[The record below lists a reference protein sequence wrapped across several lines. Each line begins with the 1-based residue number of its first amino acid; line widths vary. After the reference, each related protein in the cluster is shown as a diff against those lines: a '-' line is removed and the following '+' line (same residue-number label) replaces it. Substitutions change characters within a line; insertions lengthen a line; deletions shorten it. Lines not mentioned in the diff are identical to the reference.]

1 MNPSSLGLSAVLIS
15 GLSLSQLSQA
25 SVVAYWN
32 FDEGSGATAGDSSGN
47 GRNGTLGFNGTGAVP
62 AWDSNARFGNSL
74 EFNTPVPTVGSGTN
88 GSLVTVPFDA
98 AFRLNDSFTVSLWWR
113 PDSDYA
119 SGFPGAIRIGSQSAT
134 TGTNIGW
141 GFFHNST
148 ETPVF
153 KRGNVQPQILN
164 PTVAMTVGDWH
175 HILIT
180 HDATTGSNIVTQN
193 GSFRTY
199 TQTWLDATTSA
210 NLEIGRMDSFVNA
223 GLDDIAI
230 YDSALSLAQARSL
243 YTVPTGFG
251 LDYSHAEVSALW
263 NIHAGGTGSSGIVD
277 GTPWAFTES
286 LPGSPA
292 EGDAYLDGGIRYIAL
307 SATSGLVSIPEPR
320 TLALLALIPL
330 ALLRRSRNR

>member
-1 MNPSSLGLSAVLIS
+1 MKTSSFTLAAALFCGLTFPNH
-15 GLSLSQLSQA
+15 SQA
-25 SVVAYWN
+25 GLVAYWN
-32 FDEGSGATAGDSSGN
+32 FDEGAGSTAGDSSGN
-47 GRNGTLGFNGTGAVP
+47 SRDGTLGFNGTGAAP

-74 EFNTPVPTVGSGTN
+74 EFNTPVPTAGSGTN
-88 GSLVTVPFDA
+88 GSLVTVPFDS
-98 AFRLNDSFTVSLWWR
+98 AFRLNDSFTISLWWR

-119 SGFPGAIRIGSQSAT
+119 SGFPGAIRIGSQGAT

-153 KRGNVQPQILN
+153 KRGNVQPPILN

-180 HDATTGSNIVTQN
+180 HDATTGNNIVTQD

-199 TQTWLDATTSA
+199 NQTWLDATTSA

-230 YDSALSLAQARSL
+230 YDNAITLGQARSL
-243 YTVPTGFG
+243 YTVATDLA
-251 LDYSHAEVSALW
+251 LDYSQAEISQLW
-263 NIHAGGTGSSGIVD
+263 DIHAGGTGASGIVD
-277 GTPWAFTES
+277 GTFWAFSDS
-286 LPGSPA
+286 LPGTPN
-292 EGDAYLDGGIRYIAL
+292 EGDAYLDGGARYVAL
-307 SATSGLVSIPEPR
+307 SATSGLVAIPEPGSI
-320 TLALLALIPL
+320 ALVALTSL
-330 ALLRRSRNR
+330 LFLRRSRNR